1 MRVETLIRHRTQ
13 EKEIRLSGELVM
25 TREAWEQHGAVY
37 HGSLGTA
44 AKEGW
49 YTVRNCELMGVPV
62 TEDELQSCKDFAMFK
77 DCYDEH
83 CLKNSAGK
91 KVRPCLPVFRRSKK
105 DIWVY
110 IQRKREDGTW
120 GESFECGPLATAE
133 MMMKAEPGKFKIA
146 SYVK

>member
-1 MRVETLIRHRTQ
+1 MRVETLIRHRMQ
-13 EKEIRLSGELVM
+13 EKEIRLSGKLVK
-25 TREAWEQHGAVY
+25 TREFWEQCGAVY

-62 TEDELQSCKDFAMFK
+62 SNEEFQSCKDFAMYK
-77 DCYDEH
+77 DCYDEY
-83 CLKNSAGK
+83 CLKDSIGK
-91 KVRPCLPVFRRSKK
+91 KVRPCLPVFYRSKK

-120 GESFECGPLATAE
+120 DESFECGPLATAE
-133 MMMKAEPGKFKIA
+133 IMIKAEPGKFKIA
-146 SYVK
+146 GYVK